1 MREIKI
7 SIETA
12 KRLVN
17 GTDEELKQLALQAY
31 PELVKKELPK
41 SWQELK
47 KVSGFYIDLTSDVK
61 KAINFS
67 SIKDNES
74 IYTTKEQAE
83 ASIALAQ
90 LSQLRDVYCNG
101 WVPDWSS
108 NEEYKYCIDFEYNK
122 PTKNIYNITPQFL
135 SFQDEKTRD
144 LFLENFR
151 DLIEKAMPLM
161 S

>member
-1 MREIKI
+1 MRNLEL
-7 SIETA
+7 SQETA
-12 KRLVN
+12 KRWYE
-17 GTDEELKQLALQAY
+17 GTDEELKALALQTY
-31 PELVKKELPK
+31 PELAKKELPK

-47 KVSGFYIDLTSDVK
+47 KLSGCYINLTSDVK

-74 IYTTKEQAE
+74 IFTTKEQAE

-90 LSQLRDVYCNG
+90 LSQLREVYRNV

-122 PTKNIYNITPQFL
+122 PTKNTYNITPQFL

-144 LFLENFR
+144 LFLKNFR
-151 DLIEKAMPLM
+151 DLIEKAKPLM